1 MNDTGRHWSS
11 KALILFGL
19 WLWERGEYGHAM
31 LCIHAPNWG
40 LKIGEQLSINWEH
53 VIDAKTGKSREELRM
68 VGDRDN
74 RPIRNVVKSNIEKA
88 FKVLSIKNVKQPLYV
103 NSKTGK
109 PLTSSTLNRELQ
121 RFSKQFLADM
131 KERTGIELP
140 FKEIKTNAFE
150 IAWAKDITHANNY
163 IPEVY
168 PVLSRYMGH
177 RTVKD
182 TLALLEE
189 EAGAQTLKFS
199 FDLVK
204 DDTPLANGNLLED
217 KAKLSNFVE
226 RNLYMGIEE

>member
-1 MNDTGRHWSS
+1 MSNTGRHWSS
-11 KALILFGL
+11 EALILFGL

-40 LKIGEQLSINWEH
+40 FKIGEQLKLQWAH
-53 VIDAKTGKSREELRM
+53 VIDGKTGKCLPALREARNQ
-68 VGDRDN
+68 GS
-74 RPIRNVVKSNIEKA
+74 RPIRNVVKANIEKA
-88 FKVLSIKNVKQPLYV
+88 YKVLKIKDIYGDLYV
-103 NSKTGK
+103 NAKTGK

-121 RFSKQFLADM
+121 RLAKQFLAYV

-150 IAWAKDITHANNY
+150 IAWAKDITRANNY

-189 EAGAQTLKFS
+189 EAGAQSLKFG
-199 FDLVK
+199 FDLLS
-204 DDTPLANGNLLED
+204 DDTPLVNENLLED
-217 KAKLSNFVE
+217 ESKLTRFVE
-226 RNLYMGIEE
+226 RNLYLGIEE